1 MLPKFIARLAGH
13 ACVETAAKYY
23 IQPTNKGLERAIKIS
38 EMSDEEFD
46 LFFEKQTSLMGHNSR
61 HR

>member
-1 MLPKFIARLAGH
+1 MGNSP
-13 ACVETAAKYY
+13 ETCAKYY
-23 IQPTNKGLERAIKIS
+23 IQPTNKGLERAIKLS

-46 LFFEKQTSLMGHNSR
+46 TFFEKMTSMMGHNSR